1 MANTPNLTEPT
12 PPRQQMDRPHDPAA
26 RAAMD
31 RDAGKLAMASEHH
44 AFAGAAQ
51 GVGSV
56 EYDDPGAYDVGAG
69 TRPSETRG
77 GGAAV
82 GGESWDL
89 GDDAARDRVRAGGL
103 APGEAEPGPRL
114 ADEARRHEAELRQA
128 GRRARDGAP
137 GSSAREAE
145 AQGPRPD
152 GRATPSGAT
161 RTPPD

>member
-69 TRPSETRG
+69 TAPQAIRG
-77 GGAAV
+77 DEAAI

-89 GDDAARDRVRAGGL
+89 GDDADRDRVRAGGL
-103 APGEAEPGPRL
+103 APGQPEPRE
-114 ADEARRHEAELRQA
+114 DA
-128 GRRARDGAP
+128 GAAL
-137 GSSAREAE
+137 AREAAVHE
-145 AQGPRPD
+145 AAMRDVQGPRPE
-152 GRATPSGAT
+152 GGAPPPGAP

>member
-12 PPRQQMDRPHDPAA
+12 PPRQQMDRPHDPEA

-31 RDAGKLAMASEHH
+31 RDAGKLAMASERH

-56 EYDDPGAYDVGAG
+56 DYDEAGAYDVGAG
-69 TRPSETRG
+69 TAPAEARG
-77 GGAAV
+77 DGAAV

-103 APGEAEPGPRL
+103 APGEAEPEAGPRG
-114 ADEARRHEAELRQA
+114 AD
-128 GRRARDGAP
+128 
-137 GSSAREAE
+137 
-145 AQGPRPD
+145 
-152 GRATPSGAT
+152 AT
-161 RTPPD
+161 RTGPR